1 MAKTTRE
8 VERER
13 KLLALA
19 DEWDQTRERP
29 GSSAPGGYAVVAWG
43 RGLISP

>member
-19 DEWDQTRERP
+19 DEWDETSGTRRVER
-29 GSSAPGGYAVVAWG
+29 A
-43 RGLISP
+43 